1 MTTSNDNNRNDTQ
14 DLECPD
20 RVLIGGE
27 ESDEGREAIQALVEV
42 IVSINIIIIQT
53 IIMMMIIL
61 IMLTMLMLTTVQV
74 YSKWVPAD
82 RIITMNTWSRF
93 GSLSSPS
100 SSSLTSL

>member
-1 MTTSNDNNRNDTQ
+1 MPICVICDDNDNNRNDTQ

-42 IVSINIIIIQT
+42 SVSIIIILT
-53 IIMMMIIL
+53 IILLMIIF
-61 IMLTMLMLTTVQV
+61 MLTMLMLTMVQV

-100 SSSLTSL
+100 SS